1 MEAIKLEYITKCY
14 KATLFSRKKIVALDS
29 VSLEIPE
36 NLIFAFLGPNG
47 AGKTTLLN
55 IIIGLIKADSGKIQI
70 FSTDTTNGLPHHI
83 KIKMNMCS
91 GNPNFPWCMT
101 VNEILNFYCYLY
113 GIVGKKSKKQVEK
126 YLEVFELTKYKN
138 TRFDELSTGTKQRLA
153 LAKSL
158 LNEPKIL
165 LLDEPTLG
173 LDPEV
178 SIKIR
183 QFIKKIHKEQK
194 MTIVLTS
201 HYMKEVEELAE
212 YIAFI
217 NNGKIIAKGTK
228 QEILDLTKTQDLESA
243 FLKLSHIENN
253 E

>member
-1 MEAIKLEYITKCY
+1 MKAIQLKEITKYY
-14 KATLFSRKKIVALDS
+14 KSNTTSSKKIVALDKI
-29 VSLEIPE
+29 SLEIPE
-36 NLIFAFLGPNG
+36 NIIFTLLGPNG

-55 IIIGLIKADSGKIQI
+55 IIIGLVKANSGKISI
-70 FSTDTTNGLPHHI
+70 FNTDTTKNLPYHI

-91 GNPNFPWCMT
+91 GNPNFPWCMR
-101 VNEILNFYCYLY
+101 VREILNFYCYLY
-113 GIVGKKSKKQVEK
+113 GITGKNAKNQVEK
-126 YLEVFELTKYKN
+126 YLEIFELTKYRD

-158 LNEPKIL
+158 LNEPKLL

-183 QFIKKIHKEQK
+183 QFIKKIHKEKQI
-194 MTIVLTS
+194 TIVLTS
-201 HYMKEVEELAE
+201 HYMKEVEELAD

-228 QEILDLTKTQDLESA
+228 EEILSLTSTQNLEDA
-243 FLKLSHIENN
+243 FLKLSHI
-253 E
+253 